1 MALCV
6 ESKTI
11 YYGREPL
18 VQPVLV
24 VSESQP
30 CTTYYLVEADDLQS
44 QLSAYE
50 VGLFIAGAI
59 SLYGMAFVFKLGRQ
73 TFGLR

>member
-1 MALCV
+1 MALCA
-6 ESKTI
+6 ESK
-11 YYGREPL
+11 L
-18 VQPVLV
+18 VKVGPSTTTEPVLV
-24 VSESQP
+24 VSQQSV
-30 CTTYYLVEADDLQS
+30 CSTYYLVEADDLQS

-50 VGLFIAGAI
+50 VGLFIAGAV